1 MDALKNFKIKQVLL
15 GSGLI
20 VLLVLIGATV
30 STQMSMEK
38 SKAHLHENTA
48 VIIPQMFSFMEL
60 KVDVIQIQQWLT
72 DVSATRAAPGFDD
85 GYDEAKGYFEKANR
99 VLDGLIREH
108 EQRGETTV
116 SSELKSFK
124 TTLAD
129 YYALGVRMADAYVK
143 DGPDGGN
150 VMMEKLDPFTVRL
163 TEQLDAWVEEH
174 NSEVLEASKAIEVE
188 MGEISVINA
197 AGSFA
202 LLVIILS
209 SFFGINH
216 ILKSIE
222 KINRYLRTVAQ
233 LDFTTSVGIRG
244 KNEVAQIAQSIEQ
257 VIGALKD
264 LIADTKD
271 ATTENSSI
279 SNELKVT
286 AQGVGRKV
294 EEVSAI
300 VSKASGH
307 AMNISEE
314 ITASVTHALDSK
326 EEIIKANQ
334 NLDEAT
340 RDVVKLTTEV
350 QETATI
356 ETELAHRI
364 EQLSTDAEQVSAV
377 LTVISDIADQTNLL
391 ALNAAIEAARAGEHG
406 RGFAVVADEVRKL
419 AERTQKSLVEIKA
432 TINII
437 VQAITDSSEQMNK
450 NSVSIQELAQIS
462 AGVEEKI
469 NMTVKIMH
477 EATKVSDRT
486 VEDFQST
493 GKMVVSIASE
503 VNSVND
509 IVAENARSVEEISS
523 AAEHL
528 SDMTEQLNTKMARF
542 KV

>member
-1 MDALKNFKIKQVLL
+1 MDALKNFKIKQVLM

-20 VLLVLIGATV
+20 VLLVLIGATL
-30 STQMSMEK
+30 STQMSMER
-38 SKAHLHENTA
+38 SKVHLHENRA

-85 GYDEAKGYFEKANR
+85 GYGEARRYFDDANR
-99 VLDGLIREH
+99 VLDGLIRDH

-116 SSELKSFK
+116 VSDLKSFK

-150 VMMEKLDPFTVRL
+150 AMMEKLDPFAARL
-163 TEQLDAWVEEH
+163 AEQLDGWVEEH
-174 NSEVLEASKAIEVE
+174 NSEVLETSEAIVVE
-188 MGEISVINA
+188 MEEIKVINA
-197 AGSFA
+197 AGSLA
-202 LLVIILS
+202 LLLIIFG

-257 VIGALKD
+257 VIGALKE
-264 LIADTKD
+264 LISDTKV
-271 ATTENSSI
+271 ASTENSSI
-279 SNELKVT
+279 SNELT
-286 AQGVGRKV
+286 ATAHVVGQKV

-300 VSKASGH
+300 VSKASSH
-307 AMNISEE
+307 AMRISEE
-314 ITASVTHALDSK
+314 IAISVDHALASK
-326 EEIIKANQ
+326 EEILKANQ
-334 NLDEAT
+334 NLEEAT
-340 RDVVKLTTEV
+340 GDVVKLTTEV

-364 EQLSTDAEQVSAV
+364 EQLSADAEQVSAV

-419 AERTQKSLVEIKA
+419 AERTQKSLVEINA

-450 NSVSIQELAQIS
+450 NSVAIQELAKIS

-477 EATKVSDRT
+477 EATKVSDKT
-486 VEDFQST
+486 VADFENT
-493 GKMVVSIASE
+493 GKMVISIATE
-503 VNSVND
+503 VDSVNN
-509 IVAENARSVEEISS
+509 IVAENARSVEEIAS
-523 AAEHL
+523 ASEHL
-528 SDMTEQLNTKMARF
+528 NDMNEQLNTKMARF